1 LVYDF
6 PASGSYN
13 VIDWTGANGISSLDG
28 FTMVFSFSQNNN
40 GSFYFSKSGT
50 INVNGGD
57 MTYNGDYWG
66 IEGLFNTIN
75 NGLTFQTYSGSGT
88 MGCN

>member
-1 LVYDF
+1 
-6 PASGSYN
+6 
-13 VIDWTGANGISSLDG
+13 
-28 FTMVFSFSQNNN
+28 
-40 GSFYFSKSGT
+40 
-50 INVNGGD
+50 

-75 NGLTFQTYSGSGT
+75 NGLTFQTYAGSGT